1 MSLLLIDD
9 QGEIWDGQSRRL
21 REAFDSPFSGGEFT
35 EYAVANLGF
44 IALNVFGTSCQIR
57 YRPSLTGERTYRAL
71 RTWLGQ
77 KTCERIILSWFNQDW
92 VNELVRGSEAAV
104 ARMEQLAIGSRK
116 PTPTDF
122 LSRLLPDA
130 ELHPRSPLGELVR
143 DWRQLSVPSG
153 QRALIKLLEET
164 VGNRYV
170 IVKHDPEINRVIFHE
185 LGEGM
190 YKKYETWRS
199 CAIGAPVE
207 EQPDREYGKWVADAY
222 AEALAANRPMIAD
235 VDAIVRWPQ
244 EGRARMR
251 YKRVLVPLISASGA
265 PMVLGGS
272 LLDNRIDLRV
282 GLD

>member
-57 YRPSLTGERTYRAL
+57 CRPSLTGERTHRAL

-77 KTCERIILSWFNQDW
+77 KSCERIILTWFNQDW
-92 VNELVRGSEAAV
+92 TNELVRGAEAALM
-104 ARMEQLAIGSRK
+104 RMEQLAIGSRK
-116 PTPTDF
+116 PKPTDF

-130 ELHPRSPLGELVR
+130 ELHPKSPLGELVR
-143 DWRQLSVPSG
+143 DWRQLAVPSS
-153 QRALIKLLEET
+153 QHSLIKLLEQT
-164 VGNRYV
+164 IGNRYV
-170 IVKHDPEINRVIFHE
+170 IVKQDPGINRVIFHE
-185 LGEGM
+185 FGEGM
-190 YKKYETWRS
+190 YSKYETWRN

-207 EQPDREYGKWVADAY
+207 EQPDRNYGKWVADAY
-222 AEALAANRPMIAD
+222 AEAFAANRPMIAD
-235 VDAIVRWPQ
+235 IDAIVRWPQ